1 MPIPLLVMDF
11 TERSRRTG
19 GFSER
24 RRDRRVNLTSRLG
37 GCLMELDEPV
47 SVTQVGEG
55 GMTLVT
61 RSPLSPRTTHEFQ
74 VVVGQTPLLV
84 TGIVRHTRVIVRN
97 DDVSYQTG
105 IEFVNPPAELTAH
118 IEDLLTPIELD
129 RSA

>member
-1 MPIPLLVMDF
+1 MDF

-37 GCLMELDEPV
+37 GCLIELDEPV

-61 RSPLSPRTTHEFQ
+61 RSPLSPKTTHEFQ
-74 VVVGQTPLLV
+74 VLIGSTPLLV
-84 TGIVRHTRVIVRN
+84 TGVVRHTRVIVRN

-105 IEFVNPPAELTAH
+105 IEFVDPPAELTAH
-118 IEDLLTPIELD
+118 VEELLAPVVLDL
-129 RSA
+129 SA